1 MVSRNH
7 TIFKS
12 NKWTD
17 FKERRAKTI
26 DEYIK
31 IKRQSKALRMLL
43 TLNAVNKSLKIFRD
57 NF

>member
-7 TIFKS
+7 TIIKS

-31 IKRQSKALRMLL
+31 IKRQSKALKMLL
-43 TLNAVNKSLKIFRD
+43 TINTVN
-57 NF
+57 

>member
-7 TIFKS
+7 TIIKS

-43 TLNAVNKSLKIFRD
+43 TINTVN
-57 NF
+57 